1 MKRIGVFGLSGKG
14 LRFVIVASLL
24 VTALAPADLASAGG
38 TGTFPPP
45 VAGGWVIEDATS
57 VSGENLLV
65 GGNVS
70 IGHGSLSLTDCVISG
85 NASKTTFFIE
95 LSENGTLTAV
105 NCTFRTGNSTDMVLR
120 LRGQASFRS
129 CLFLAEGGPIWMYR
143 YTGSVSLIDSVLEGT
158 FEVKPGNT
166 PTLQNLTVK
175 NAYFGMMNPYPVAGV
190 TFVNCTLGLFAGTNN
205 TVTNCSFYDCESGV
219 AAGRGTLIRDCA
231 FTECRAGVSSR
242 IESNTMDGPTVLD
255 CRFFDCTDGALLGNG
270 TSVEGCSFT
279 SCVAGVKLIRDGA
292 IGGSDFFDCSKGV
305 ELPANSGF
313 GLNSSRFSECQV
325 AVEASQGASGLI
337 SGCVFSR
344 PSGGSATDAS
354 LVSGGATKV
363 RDSVF
368 KGASGKDIRV
378 VSGNCSAVNTSL
390 RAGASEVVS
399 GFLTVSW
406 YLDCTV
412 YLGGE
417 PAAGIIPVNITDQ
430 YGQPVLYAFARNG
443 NTGVL
448 ELPQYRMAPG
458 GTSYR
463 SPLHFN
469 VSSWP
474 YEGNATVDLAGNKH
488 LDITLRDVGNPWVLI
503 HYPWDGK
510 LLNTS
515 ELLVTGT
522 AGDEAGPVSSVQV
535 RLDGGAWVPAEGGEN
550 WAVTLNASEGVH
562 LVEAKVTDK
571 AGNNALIGVTVTV
584 DLTGPAITLV
594 QPVQGAFL
602 NGSPVLVRIRTEIG
616 AVVTIHGVGTENPN
630 GNATLSV
637 NLSEGPN
644 DIEVTAQDLAG
655 NRATAVLRLTL
666 DTTPPALSVESPANG
681 ALVANT
687 TVTVTGV
694 IEAGGKLFAQGKA
707 VAVNGTSFSYL
718 WSLVEGENALAL
730 YAEDAAG
737 NRNIATLNVRRDTIA
752 PVLTTDIADGLKTKN
767 ASIGINGTTEPNATV
782 TVNGFQVAVDASG
795 RFFTTVQL
803 LIGPNNITLEAKDP
817 AGNMRQVKLQVARAK
832 PASAPEKKSG
842 MGTGVAAL
850 AALAAA
856 AALVFRERRR
866 PGAG

>member
-1 MKRIGVFGLSGKG
+1 MLSG
-14 LRFVIVASLL
+14 LL
-24 VTALAPADLASAGG
+24 ALPPPASAAG

-45 VAGGWVIEDATS
+45 LSGDWVIEDATT

-65 GGNVS
+65 GGNIS

-95 LSENGTLTAV
+95 LSENGTLNAV
-105 NCTFRTGNSTDMVLR
+105 NCTFRTGNGTDMVFR

-129 CLFLAEGGPIWMYR
+129 CRFLAEGGPIWMYR
-143 YTGSVSLIDSVLEGT
+143 YTGSVSLIDSLLEGT

-166 PTLQNLTVK
+166 PTLQNLTVR

-190 TFVNCTLGLFAGTNN
+190 SFENCTLGLFAGTNN
-205 TVTNCSFYDCESGV
+205 TVTNCSFYDCEKGV

-270 TSVEGCSFT
+270 TSVEGCRFT

-305 ELPANSGF
+305 ELSANSSLR
-313 GLNSSRFSECQV
+313 LNSSRFSECSV
-325 AVEASQGASGLI
+325 AVEASQEASGAI

-354 LVSGGATKV
+354 LVSGGAMEI

-368 KGASGKDIRV
+368 KGSSGKDLRV
-378 VSGNCSAVNTSL
+378 MSGMCTAVNTTL
-390 RAGASEVVS
+390 RPGSAEVVS

-412 YLGGE
+412 YLGGVS
-417 PAAGIIPVNITDQ
+417 AAGIIPVNITDQ
-430 YGQPVLYAFARNG
+430 YGQPVRYVLARNG

-458 GTSYR
+458 GTTFR

-469 VSSWP
+469 VSAWP
-474 YEGNATVDLAGNKH
+474 YEGNVTVDLTGNRH
-488 LDITLRDVGNPWVLI
+488 LDITLLDVGFPWVLI

-510 LLNTS
+510 LLNTT

-522 AGDEAGPVSSVQV
+522 AGDEAGPVASVSV

-550 WAVTLNASEGVH
+550 WAVTLNATEGVH
-562 LVEAKVTDK
+562 LVEAKVTDN
-571 AGNNALIGVTVTV
+571 AGNTALIGVTVTV

-594 QPVQGAFL
+594 QPVQGALL
-602 NGSPVLVRIRTEIG
+602 NGSPVLVRVRTEIG
-616 AVVTIHGVGTENPN
+616 AVVTINGVGTENPN
-630 GNATLSV
+630 GNATMNI

-655 NRATAVLRLTL
+655 NRAAAVLRLTL
-666 DTTPPALSVESPANG
+666 DTTPPALSVGSPENG
-681 ALVANT
+681 TLLAIASA
-687 TVTVTGV
+687 TVTGT
-694 IEAGGKLFAQGKA
+694 IEAGSRLFVQGKA
-707 VAVNGTSFSYL
+707 VAVNGTSFSYV
-718 WSLVEGENALAL
+718 WSLAEGENALTL

-737 NRNIATLNVRRDTIA
+737 NRNYAILNVRRDTIA
-752 PVLTTDIADGLKTKN
+752 PVLAVDVADGLKTKN

-782 TVNGFQVAVDASG
+782 TVNGVRVPVDASG
-795 RFFTTVQL
+795 RFFTSVQL
-803 LIGPNNITLEAKDP
+803 VLGANNITLEAKDP
-817 AGNMRQVKLQVARAK
+817 AGNARQLKLSVIRSK
-832 PASAPEKKSG
+832 PASTPEKKSG
-842 MGTGVAAL
+842 METGIAAL

-856 AALVFRERRR
+856 AVLVFRARKR
-866 PGAG
+866 PDAQ

>member
-45 VAGGWVIEDATS
+45 VAGDWVIEDATS

-129 CLFLAEGGPIWMYR
+129 CRFLAEGGPIWMYR

-166 PTLQNLTVK
+166 PTLENLTVK
-175 NAYFGMMNPYPVAGV
+175 DAYFGMMNPYPVAGV
-190 TFVNCTLGLFAGTNN
+190 TFENCTLGLFAGTNN

-231 FTECRAGVSSR
+231 FTECRAGVTSR
-242 IESNTMDGPTVLD
+242 IESNTLDGPTVFG

-270 TSVEGCSFT
+270 TSVEGCTFT

-305 ELPANSGF
+305 ELSANSSLR
-313 GLNSSRFSECQV
+313 LNSSSFSECSV
-325 AVEASQGASGLI
+325 AVEASQEASGAI

-344 PSGGSATDAS
+344 PPGGSATDAS
-354 LVSGGATKV
+354 LVSGGAMEI

-368 KGASGKDIRV
+368 KGSSGKDLRV
-378 VSGNCSAVNTSL
+378 MSGMCTAVNTTL
-390 RAGASEVVS
+390 RPGAVEVVS

-412 YLGGE
+412 YLGGV
-417 PAAGIIPVNITDQ
+417 PAAGFIPVNITDQ
-430 YGQPVLYAFARNG
+430 YGQPVRYVFARNG

-448 ELPQYRMAPG
+448 ELPQYRVAPG
-458 GTSYR
+458 GTTFR

-469 VSSWP
+469 VSAWP
-474 YEGNATVDLAGNKH
+474 YEGNVTVDLTGNGH
-488 LDITLRDVGNPWVLI
+488 LDITLLDVGFPWVLI

-510 LLNTS
+510 LLNTT

-522 AGDEAGPVSSVQV
+522 AGDEAGPVASVSV

-594 QPVQGAFL
+594 QPVQGALL
-602 NGSPVLVRIRTEIG
+602 NGSPVLVRIRSEIG
-616 AVVTIHGVGTENPN
+616 TVVTINGAGAENPN
-630 GNATLSV
+630 GNATMSV
-637 NLSEGPN
+637 NLSEGQN
-644 DIEVTAQDLAG
+644 EIVVTAQDPAG
-655 NRATAVLRLTL
+655 NRNAVVLRLTL
-666 DTTPPALSVESPANG
+666 DTTPPALSVGSPENG
-681 ALVANT
+681 SLLANT
-687 TVTVTGV
+687 TVTVTGT
-694 IEAGGKLFAQGKA
+694 IEAGCKLFVQGKA
-707 VAVNGTSFSYL
+707 AAVNGNSFSYG
-718 WSLVEGENALAL
+718 WNLVEGENALTL

-737 NRNIATLNVRRDTIA
+737 NRNYATLKVRRDTIA
-752 PVLTTDIADGLKTKN
+752 PALAVDVAHGLKTKN

-782 TVNGFQVAVDASG
+782 TVNGVQVAVDASG

-803 LIGPNNITLEAKDP
+803 AIGPNNITLEGKDP
-817 AGNMRQVKLQVARAK
+817 AGNMRQLTLSVVRSK
-832 PASAPEKKSG
+832 PASPAKKSG
-842 MGTGVAAL
+842 MESGIAAL